1 MLYFCFLLI
10 NSLIFRLG
18 VNTYM
23 DFIEKISELR
33 ILINRLESKYPELS
47 ELSSL
52 INDVINKCVSLS
64 DVILSIY
71 SITDSTIH
79 GLILEKNPTPM
90 NLNSVLIRKYMDVI
104 RSSDDLNDA
113 LARISPQERQL
124 LIDAIRVL
132 KKKGFV
138 DLDVDYGEEGLK
150 VKVMFH
156 E

>member
-1 MLYFCFLLI
+1 
-10 NSLIFRLG
+10 
-18 VNTYM
+18 M

-79 GLILEKNPTPM
+79 GLILEKNPTPT

-138 DLDVDYGEEGLK
+138 DLDVNYSEEGLK

>member
-1 MLYFCFLLI
+1 
-10 NSLIFRLG
+10 
-18 VNTYM
+18 M

-79 GLILEKNPTPM
+79 GLILEKNPTPT

-138 DLDVDYGEEGLK
+138 DLDVDYSEEGLK

>member
-1 MLYFCFLLI
+1 
-10 NSLIFRLG
+10 
-18 VNTYM
+18 
-23 DFIEKISELR
+23 
-33 ILINRLESKYPELS
+33 
-47 ELSSL
+47 
-52 INDVINKCVSLS
+52 
-64 DVILSIY
+64 
-71 SITDSTIH
+71 
-79 GLILEKNPTPM
+79 M